1 MFNYFA
7 KSIPLFPQWE
17 QSTVAAVLLLW
28 LAVRGTKP
36 GERSPLG
43 AAQTGQQIRPAYG
56 LYGYLSVYAMS
67 IARLAGSSI
76 SMSLEVSAPLPAEAQ
91 ALFGTR
97 GHGTPFQG
105 VYCRQELL
113 PKVHHFSLN
122 VKVAFPLQTV
132 HTTVS

>member
-1 MFNYFA
+1 MFHYLH
-7 KSIPLFPQWE
+7 SLFHFFHSGSSPQW
-17 QSTVAAVLLLW
+17 AAVLLLW

-113 PKVHHFSLN
+113 PKVHHFRLN